1 MNNESL
7 CEVLQIENIIDKN
20 KLKAQIEEG
29 WEKLTEAYKDE
40 HVIVHKNDHGGDFI
54 TKFKHMNTIDEELV
68 LGILGVIRQHV
79 VKKMFKCISQNYN
92 EKHTYNAAGSTNIT
106 SDYDLA
112 ISGPFSNEIMWKMF
126 QLFLKSWG
134 KSIPHSF
141 DTNIY
146 TGATSY
152 YTNDIINDE
161 RIQKFENHDKEQL
174 FLMVPKSDKDKENLF
189 TWACV
194 KLIEAGINPT
204 NENSNLNNLL
214 QKAQSLKN
222 ALNTK
227 YCNVNIDIKDENS
240 TIIDISKY
248 DDKTKKII
256 KNYYL
261 QYIFGKPVEDYLHK
275 RVIALINPM
284 PMNDIVNLKWLDENN
299 LFYLRGLNNF
309 FSSEAYYTDAT
320 VYAIVLEEQLHYNNL
335 NLNAETY
342 LASAIE
348 NLGDFIHHIS
358 GGMKENNDENKN
370 KKLLIK
376 FSKYLYRFNL
386 MLGHYYEKIGQADN
400 QFIKTAHDINK
411 HVIPLR
417 ATYVINGRKA
427 ERAFKKL
434 DYSSDQSLKKYVENI
449 KEHYL
454 SHISEIMSKDNQHDK
469 KEEDDNITNVI
480 SSDLPDHSNI
490 QEKSEELLTGGVKKF
505 KKKFKK
511 QVNKQLRKK
520 RKKKT
525 MKKKKKRK
533 NRTFK
538 KLK

>member
-20 KLKAQIEEG
+20 KLKEQIEEG
-29 WEKLTEAYKDE
+29 WENLTEAYKDE

-54 TKFKHMNTIDEELV
+54 TKFKHMDTIDEELV

-79 VKKMFKCISQNYN
+79 VKKMFKCISQTYN

-152 YTNDIINDE
+152 YTKDIINDE
-161 RIQKFENHDKEQL
+161 RIQKFENHDKEEL

-204 NENSNLNNLL
+204 DENNKLNNLL
-214 QKAQSLKN
+214 NKAQSLKN

-227 YCNVNIDIKDENS
+227 YCNANIDIKDENS
-240 TIIDISKY
+240 TIIDISTY

-261 QYIFGKPVEDYLHK
+261 QYIFGKPVEDYLHNRGDTK
-275 RVIALINPM
+275 ELKNPM
-284 PMNDIVNLKWLDENN
+284 PINDIDENENN

-386 MLGHYYEKIGQADN
+386 MLGHYYEKMGDN
-400 QFIKTAHDINK
+400 ENPFIKKAHDINK
-411 HVIPLR
+411 YVIPLR

-427 ERAFKKL
+427 EIAFEKL
-434 DYSSDQSLKKYVENI
+434 DYTPDQSLKKYVENI
-449 KEHYL
+449 KEDYL
-454 SHISEIMSKDNQHDK
+454 LHISKIMSKDNQHDK
-469 KEEDDNITNVI
+469 KEEQKL
-480 SSDLPDHSNI
+480 SFL
-490 QEKSEELLTGGVKKF
+490 ERLFTGGVKKF